1 MADSPFQ
8 SLIDKPPYSDAG
20 SRRRLVVGTLL
31 ADPAVTSLVA
41 GIVSVA
47 FAASFGLNYGVE
59 NQVLYLLKSL
69 TIAHPD
75 LLRNDWFV
83 HNVTQYHIA
92 FAYLGAA
99 LIALDPSG
107 WLQALM
113 HIVVVTTGSLFVF
126 GLVRSLTEP
135 WLALPTFLCVITIW
149 FITRTSAVG
158 SQYVFNII
166 FQPSTLGSLGLLGA
180 LYYFARGRW
189 LASGAWLA
197 LAGLFHANYLVLS
210 VPVFGLAHLALGR
223 EGLLQRLARQLGPLG
238 AVVIVP
244 LPAILETAAPGETA
258 ARAHEILFKVRLPH
272 HYDPGSFDRSFML
285 FAAWQMIG
293 FGAGLP
299 FIRGRMQTPG
309 GRVGAIYMALMVV
322 IWTGTV
328 FTTLLYVPRIAQ
340 MLVWRFAPFCDL
352 LGALLFCVALGY
364 LIADPSGGRRYPPA
378 ALGLIIGGIGLVCV
392 FHRSGNQDLA
402 KLVVAFGTVAAL
414 IAAFVSAAAYSR
426 LSFLPVLDRLWSR
439 HCAWVM
445 LMLSVV
451 PLAAV
456 AAPRLR
462 NIPQRSSLIH
472 EPARRAEVE
481 LIDWMRTRSPRDA
494 VFLTPPDVES
504 LRFRGQRAIVV
515 DWKAAPII
523 PREIIAWH
531 ERLNDVCGRDV
542 KSADDLANYDALD
555 RERLKQ
561 LKTKYHLDYLV
572 VRRGNEERLGEYRVE
587 LKNDAY
593 VVLGL

>member
-1 MADSPFQ
+1 VGSNSTLA
-8 SLIDKPPYSDAG
+8 LVPPTAPDAG
-20 SRRRLVVGTLL
+20 SGSRITH
-31 ADPAVTSLVA
+31 PAVTFLVA
-41 GIVSVA
+41 GAASVA
-47 FAASFGLNYGVE
+47 FAASFGVNYGIE
-59 NQVLYLLKSL
+59 NQVVYLLKSL
-69 TIAHPD
+69 TIVHPD

-107 WLQALM
+107 WLLALV
-113 HIVVVTTGSLFVF
+113 HIAVVTAGSLFVF

-135 WLALPTFLCVITIW
+135 WLALPTFLCVMTIW
-149 FITRTSAVG
+149 FITRTTAV
-158 SQYVFNII
+158 SSVYVFNFI
-166 FQPSTLGSLGLLGA
+166 FQPSALGSLGVLGA

-189 LASGAWLA
+189 LASGVWLA
-197 LAGLFHANYLVLS
+197 VAGLFHANYLVLS

-223 EGLLQRLARQLGPLG
+223 EGLLQRFARQLGPLG
-238 AVVIVP
+238 AVVIVS
-244 LPAILETAAPGETA
+244 LPAILETAASGETA
-258 ARAHEILFKVRLPH
+258 ARAHEILFKIRAPH
-272 HYDPGSFDRSFML
+272 HYDPRSFDRSFML
-285 FAAWQMIG
+285 SAAWQMIG

-299 FIRGRMQTPG
+299 FLRGRMRTPG

-328 FTTLLYVPRIAQ
+328 FTTLLYVPQVAQ

-352 LGALLFCVALGY
+352 LGALLFCVALVY
-364 LIADPSGGRRYPPA
+364 LIAEPSGVRRYPPA
-378 ALGLIIGGIGLVCV
+378 AWGLIVSGIGLVCV
-392 FHRSGNQDLA
+392 FQRSANQDLA
-402 KLVVAFGTVAAL
+402 KLVVAFGAVAAL
-414 IAAFVSAAAYSR
+414 IAVFVSAAAYSR
-426 LSFLPVLDRLWSR
+426 LSFLPALDRLWSR
-439 HCAWVM
+439 HRAWVI

-451 PLAAV
+451 PLAAF
-456 AAPRLR
+456 APARLR
-462 NIPQRSSLIH
+462 NVPRRSSLIH
-472 EPARRAEVE
+472 ELAGRPEVE

-515 DWKAAPII
+515 DWKATPII
-523 PREIIAWH
+523 PRELIAWH
-531 ERLNDVCGRDV
+531 DRLNDVCGREV

-555 RERLKQ
+555 RERLEQ
-561 LKTKYHLDYLV
+561 LKAKYHLDYVV

-593 VVLGL
+593 VVLSL